1 MASLNAS
8 RALAIVLPPDD
19 IVVPVGESILAAE
32 VGVEARLGSEGDGVL
47 LRAAAP
53 EAA

>member
-8 RALAIVLPPDD
+8 RAPAIALPPDD
-19 IVVPVGESILAAE
+19 IEGEKILAAE
-32 VGVEARLGSEGDGVL
+32 VGVEARWGPEGDGVL